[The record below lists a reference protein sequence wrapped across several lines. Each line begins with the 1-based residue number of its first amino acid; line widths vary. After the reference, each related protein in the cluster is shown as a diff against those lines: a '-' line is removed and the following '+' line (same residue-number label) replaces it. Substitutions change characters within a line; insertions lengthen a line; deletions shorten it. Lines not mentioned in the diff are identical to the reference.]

1 MPRVLDC
8 LQCSWYLVLVST
20 VLDCLQCSLV
30 LVSRVLDC
38 LQYSWYLVLGPLV
51 LVVLVVR
58 GGSDTMDKWPLL
70 PSQARRLKQK
80 LHKFWLWSKKWCINV
95 LFGVINDHI
104 KRPCLMPVSFN
115 QLLIQIRHC
124 PVWPLSSSQSSQ
136 FWWWKNIGQKTKIF
150 EFTILLFSL
159 LC

>member
-1 MPRVLDC
+1 MLHHSR
-8 LQCSWYLVLVST
+8 YLVLVPR

-38 LQYSWYLVLGPLV
+38 LQCSWYLVLGPLV

-80 LHKFWLWSKKWCINV
+80 LHKVWLDKKMMYQRAFWCDQWSYQTSLPNACVIQSVVNSNSTLSCLTSFFFPV
-95 LFGVINDHI
+95 LPI
-104 KRPCLMPVSFN
+104 LMMEKY
-115 QLLIQIRHC
+115 RA
-124 PVWPLSSSQSSQ
+124 
-136 FWWWKNIGQKTKIF
+136 KTKIF
-150 EFTILLFSL
+150 EFTIFLFCL